1 MLSNMLMELLLQAL
15 TIRGIY
21 HKYNRGI
28 ISYHDYYSGNINYH
42 DSNMGIIS
50 YYDYYSVYIK

>member
-1 MLSNMLMELLLQAL
+1 MLMELLLQAL

-42 DSNMGIIS
+42 DSNMGIIRLL
-50 YYDYYSVYIK
+50 